1 MRATADQCERT
12 RQVRALF
19 GEPQRR
25 VHRRETRTRAPDP
38 LGVPVLVIFGAADRR
53 WDPSSAHQY
62 TTVPNARVEQL
73 PDVGHFPM
81 LEAPE
86 ATGELLLRFA
96 ANGR

>member
-1 MRATADQCERT
+1 MLRHNGAYIAE
-12 RQVRALF
+12 
-19 GEPQRR
+19 RR
-25 VHRRETRTRAPDP
+25 VPARLTA

-62 TTVPNARVEQL
+62 ATVLNARVEQL